1 MIEDDLR
8 SLRQVLARAIDAS
21 GLQRRDIERALEIRN
36 GSLGNF
42 LDGSLDLR
50 VEHLTLLAR
59 VLRVPPGDLL
69 IKGCPQIRA
78 AATHR
83 LEDWIGPTGNAAATD
98 APATAAASPPPP
110 EDLAEMIR
118 AAIREELAAR
128 KGT

>member
-21 GLQRRDIERALEIRN
+21 GLQRRDMERALELRN
-36 GSLGNF
+36 GSLGNL

-50 VEHLTLLAR
+50 VEHLTALAR

-69 IKGCPQIRA
+69 MMGCPTTRA

-83 LEDWIGPTGNAAATD
+83 LADWIGPIADTT
-98 APATAAASPPPP
+98 ATAAPAETAVTPSPN

-128 KGT
+128 KET

>member
-36 GSLGNF
+36 GSLGN
-42 LDGSLDLR
+42 LLNGSLDLR
-50 VEHLTLLAR
+50 VEHLTLLAS
-59 VLRVPPGDLL
+59 VLRIPPGDLL
-69 IKGCPQIRA
+69 MMGCPQIRA

-83 LEDWIGPTGNAAATD
+83 LSDWIGPTGNTAAAT
-98 APATAAASPPPP
+98 ATAATTPPAP

-118 AAIREELAAR
+118 EAIREELAAR
-128 KGT
+128 KETT

>member
-36 GSLGNF
+36 GSLGNL

-50 VEHLTLLAR
+50 VEHLTLLAS
-59 VLRVPPGDLL
+59 VLRIPPGDLL
-69 IKGCPQIRA
+69 MMGCPQIRA

-83 LEDWIGPTGNAAATD
+83 LSDWIGPTGNATSTAT
-98 APATAAASPPPP
+98 PATAAVAPLPPD
-110 EDLAEMIR
+110 DLAEMIR
-118 AAIREELAAR
+118 KAIREELAER
-128 KGT
+128 KET

>member
-8 SLRQVLARAIDAS
+8 SLRQILARAIDAS
-21 GLQRRDIERALEIRN
+21 GLLRRDIERALEIRN
-36 GSLGNF
+36 GSLGSF
-42 LDGSLDLR
+42 LVFLG
-50 VEHLTLLAR
+50 R

-69 IKGCPQIRA
+69 MMGCPAIRA

-83 LEDWIGPTGNAAATD
+83 LEDWIGPTGNTTSTASAAT
-98 APATAAASPPPP
+98 PPPP

-118 AAIREELAAR
+118 AAIREELAAK

>member
-8 SLRQVLARAIDAS
+8 SLRGVLARAIDAS

-36 GSLGNF
+36 GSLGNL

-69 IKGCPQIRA
+69 MMGCPQIRA

-83 LEDWIGPTGNAAATD
+83 LEDWIGATASTNTSATPPTAAAT
-98 APATAAASPPPP
+98 SPSP
-110 EDLAEMIR
+110 EGLAEMIR

>member
-36 GSLGNF
+36 GSLGNL

-50 VEHLTLLAR
+50 VEHLTLLAS
-59 VLRVPPGDLL
+59 VLRIPPGDLL
-69 IKGCPQIRA
+69 MMGCPQIRA

-83 LEDWIGPTGNAAATD
+83 LADWIGPIANANPTA
-98 APATAAASPPPP
+98 APATAAATPSPP
-110 EDLAEMIR
+110 EDMAEMIR

>member
-1 MIEDDLR
+1 MMDDDLR
-8 SLRQVLARAIDAS
+8 SLRQVLARAIGAS

-36 GSLGNF
+36 GSLGNL
-42 LDGSLDLR
+42 LDASLDLR
-50 VEHLTLLAR
+50 VEHLTLLAG

-69 IKGCPQIRA
+69 MMGCPQIRA

-83 LEDWIGPTGNAAATD
+83 LADWIGPIDNAAVTD
-98 APATAAASPPPP
+98 APATAVAAPPP
-110 EDLAEMIR
+110 EDLAAMIR

>member
-8 SLRQVLARAIDAS
+8 ALRQILARAIDAS
-21 GLQRRDIERALEIRN
+21 GLLRRDIERALEIRN

-50 VEHLTLLAR
+50 VEHLVFLAR

-69 IKGCPQIRA
+69 MMGCPIRA

-83 LEDWIGPTGNAAATD
+83 LADWIGPTGNTTAATG
-98 APATAAASPPPP
+98 AATANLPP

-118 AAIREELAAR
+118 AAIREELAR
-128 KGT
+128 KEK